1 MGSAVIKRKIR
12 SEGENTS
19 KRIFCKNIFI
29 HFRAEK
35 RSSTA
40 PFKGKDGA
48 ERGGVL
54 FNSASQEC
62 THFCFS
68 LARKTYI
75 ICSEY
80 IDVKNDGK
88 KVKSIGGTRFL
99 TFSRVHPR
107 ICCQCTRSVASIKP
121 LSIRWSTHLWWWC
134 FPNPLYFEMILGIWE
149 WKQSRHSTPTHTH
162 THARRWA
169 SERVWCWWIH
179 QLVRSLHS
187 RYFIPSLASLNSCV
201 WPLSTV
207 LKPYKCT
214 EIKTYFTE
222 VITFFMCKRW

>member
-99 TFSRVHPR
+99 TFSRVYPR

-149 WKQSRHSTPTHTH
+149 WKQSRHSTPTH
-162 THARRWA
+162 ARA
-169 SERVWCWWIH
+169 SMSIRASVMLMNTSAREVSTLAI
-179 QLVRSLHS
+179 LHS
-187 RYFIPSLASLNSCV
+187 FTRFSQQLCV
-201 WPLSTV
+201 AALHGPEAL
-207 LKPYKCT
+207 
-214 EIKTYFTE
+214 
-222 VITFFMCKRW
+222 